1 MILLG
6 MVYPYFWAMNGKEV
20 EKKLHIHL
28 NVLRVTFNVPCK
40 VISESIYFFLT
51 LFSNQANISNLIKAK
66 MQI

>member
-1 MILLG
+1 MDEVMILLG

-40 VISESIYFFLT
+40 VISESIFFFLHY
-51 LFSNQANISNLIKAK
+51 SQIK
-66 MQI
+66 QIFQV